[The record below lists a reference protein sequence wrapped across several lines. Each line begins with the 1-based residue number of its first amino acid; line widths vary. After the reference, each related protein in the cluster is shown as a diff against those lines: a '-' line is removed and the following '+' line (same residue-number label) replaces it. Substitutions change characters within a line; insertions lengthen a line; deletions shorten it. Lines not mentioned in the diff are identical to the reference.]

1 MYFSTYPTYEYDLS
15 NTGNRKLVTDI
26 MRRVSLRN
34 NVKLNT
40 LVMDSYN
47 VRDGDTPEIV
57 AAKYYGD
64 PKFHFVVLLVN
75 GFTNRFDF
83 PIPQRSLNDFI
94 TEKYGAGNEDS
105 VHHHEVAQSSGDTT
119 IKLIVS
125 SDTTGAIAVTNREHE
140 QNEQDN
146 KRKIKLLDRV
156 YLRQFVDEFDRLI
169 RKQ

>member
-1 MYFSTYPTYEYDLS
+1 MPLGGIPVGDGISKDVTNIFRRVAVRAKVKS
-15 NTGNRKLVTDI
+15 NTALFDTYD
-26 MRRVSLRN
+26 
-34 NVKLNT
+34 
-40 LVMDSYN
+40 

-64 PKFHFVVLLVN
+64 PKYHFVVLLVN

-146 KRKIKLLDRV
+146 KRRIKLLDRV
-156 YLRQFVDEFDRLI
+156 YLRQFVEEFDRLI

>member
-1 MYFSTYPTYEYDLS
+1 M
-15 NTGNRKLVTDI
+15 I
-26 MRRVSLRN
+26 
-34 NVKLNT
+34 
-40 LVMDSYN
+40 
-47 VRDGDTPEIV
+47 
-57 AAKYYGD
+57 
-64 PKFHFVVLLVN
+64 LL
-75 GFTNRFDF
+75 
-83 PIPQRSLNDFI
+83 QK
-94 TEKYGAGNEDS
+94 KYGAGNEDS

-156 YLRQFVDEFDRLI
+156 YLRQFVEEFDRLI

>member
-1 MYFSTYPTYEYDLS
+1 MYFQTYPTYEYDLS

-40 LVMDSYN
+40 LVMYSYDI
-47 VRDGDTPEIV
+47 RDGDTPEIV

-64 PKFHFVVLLVN
+64 PKYHFVVLLVN

-94 TEKYGAGNEDS
+94 TEKYGAGNEDN

-146 KRKIKLLDRV
+146 KRRIKLLDRV
-156 YLRQFVDEFDRLI
+156 YLRQFVEEFDRLI